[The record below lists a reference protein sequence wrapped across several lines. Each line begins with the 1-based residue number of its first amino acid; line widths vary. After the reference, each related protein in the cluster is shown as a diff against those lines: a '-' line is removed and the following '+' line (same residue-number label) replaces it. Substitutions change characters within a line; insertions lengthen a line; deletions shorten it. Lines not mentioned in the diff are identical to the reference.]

1 MNLIS
6 AERIDARRDNSS
18 SVRDVKYNLTGL
30 KRWIYFHKKFAKYF
44 AWYRATSSFLYK

>member
-1 MNLIS
+1 MESCSETVLLANELMNCLPCRFMNLIS

-30 KRWIYFHKKFAKYF
+30 KR
-44 AWYRATSSFLYK
+44 